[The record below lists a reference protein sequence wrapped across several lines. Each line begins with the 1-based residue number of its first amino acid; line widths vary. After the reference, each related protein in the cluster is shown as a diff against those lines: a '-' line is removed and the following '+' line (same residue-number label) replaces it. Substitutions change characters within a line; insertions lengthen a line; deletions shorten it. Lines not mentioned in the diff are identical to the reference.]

1 MWEQF
6 HRGFESHPL
15 CFLIEHNQLYLPC
28 RIALA
33 GNFIYNPFMKKFLAV
48 LILSL
53 LICQTP
59 ALAQQILTESIQ
71 KITATIERPFSGQKG
86 KNFFFCAENKPCST
100 EDCAREFYETNGY
113 KVMRGEVTFWQGMFA
128 IAFYDEIF
136 SIYTDDYNDIPND
149 MFSENFYANRKN
161 AIDKKYKLLKSV
173 NLQDFINKQ
182 LEKYGTTNTRLLTDA
197 PIEQSATCIEFF
209 KTPIVQDFLK
219 RIDNKTFA
227 KIVYRIAKYP
237 RENRAGTPDFVVWND
252 KELLL
257 VEVKREK
264 EKLRQG
270 QIIWLEFLIKNK
282 IPTKII
288 RVKGIKQ

>member
-1 MWEQF
+1 
-6 HRGFESHPL
+6 
-15 CFLIEHNQLYLPC
+15 
-28 RIALA
+28 
-33 GNFIYNPFMKKFLAV
+33 MKKFLAV

-161 AIDKKYKLLKSV
+161 AIDKK
-173 NLQDFINKQ
+173 
-182 LEKYGTTNTRLLTDA
+182 
-197 PIEQSATCIEFF
+197 
-209 KTPIVQDFLK
+209 
-219 RIDNKTFA
+219 
-227 KIVYRIAKYP
+227 
-237 RENRAGTPDFVVWND
+237 
-252 KELLL
+252 
-257 VEVKREK
+257 
-264 EKLRQG
+264 
-270 QIIWLEFLIKNK
+270 
-282 IPTKII
+282 
-288 RVKGIKQ
+288 

>member
-1 MWEQF
+1 MKV
-6 HRGFESHPL
+6 
-15 CFLIEHNQLYLPC
+15 NLP
-28 RIALA
+28 
-33 GNFIYNPFMKKFLAV
+33 V
-48 LILSL
+48 LIFCFFA
-53 LICQTP
+53 CQTSG
-59 ALAQQILTESIQ
+59 LAQQSLPEKILN
-71 KITATIERPFSGQKG
+71 ITTTIEQPVSGLKG
-86 KNFFFCAENKPCST
+86 NNYFLCAENKPCST
-100 EDCAREFYETNGY
+100 EDAVREFYEANGY

-136 SIYTDDYNDIPND
+136 SIYTDAYNDIPSD

-173 NLQDFINKQ
+173 NLQDFINEQ

-209 KTPIVQDFLK
+209 KTHVVQDFLK

-237 RENRAGTPDFVVWND
+237 RENRAGTPDFVVWDD

-270 QIIWLEFLIKNK
+270 QIIWLEFLNKNK
-282 IPTKII
+282 IPAQII
-288 RVKGIKQ
+288 RVKGIKQCQD